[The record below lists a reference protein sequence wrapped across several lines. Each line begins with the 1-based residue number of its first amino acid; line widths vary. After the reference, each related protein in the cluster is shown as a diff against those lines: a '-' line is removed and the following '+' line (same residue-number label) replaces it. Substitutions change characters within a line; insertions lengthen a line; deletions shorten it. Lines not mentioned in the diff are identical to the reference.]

1 MELSVYFMPGIG
13 GVEFSKENA
22 SETARVVNEIS
33 PDFVRLR
40 TFVLKT
46 DSEMYKMLQNGE
58 FTECS
63 DIMKLAEIRS
73 LIAEITAPDV
83 NIVSD
88 HIVNLIGS
96 MNGRINPDKERL
108 LAQAD
113 RVISLPDSE
122 QRLYQLARRHG
133 IIEDL
138 PQMAMLSPQRKEH
151 LQQICDSYK
160 DASLWEEHLNSILRQ
175 YV

>member
-1 MELSVYFMPGIG
+1 MPGIG
-13 GVEFSKENA
+13 GLELSEENA
-22 SETARVVNEIS
+22 SETAKVVNEIN

-40 TFVLKT
+40 TFVLKH
-46 DSEMYKMLQNGE
+46 DSEMYSMLLNGE

-63 DIMKLAEIRS
+63 DIQKLAEIRS
-73 LIAEITAPDV
+73 LIAGITQPDV

-96 MNGRINPDKERL
+96 LNGRIGDDKDRL

-113 RVISLPDSE
+113 RVLNLPSDE
-122 QRLYQLARRHG
+122 QKLYQLTRRHG
-133 IIEDL
+133 IIEDY
-138 PQMAMLSPQRKEH
+138 PQLSSLSADRRSH
-151 LQQICDSYK
+151 LQRTCDSYT
-160 DASLWEEHLNSILRQ
+160 DEEAWEAHLNSILRQ